1 MEDIKQYKILL
12 VDDRKENLIALSAVL
27 NNSGYRSDSALSGED
42 ALKLLLKND
51 YGLLILDVQMPV
63 MNGFELAELIKGN
76 SRTKD
81 IPLIFLSANAIQK
94 DFFTKGHE
102 AGALDYMT
110 KPVDEK
116 LFLLKVKNLLEIYHS
131 KNKLEKRNLSL
142 EENAKQAK
150 ISYQDLYYS
159 LTQEIFIIDENGF
172 ILSINRTDKLCC
184 GIHIFDLIG
193 KHYSNSSYLSA
204 ILSEIN
210 LPDFLKRNINE
221 PKRLEFKYNK
231 EDATDY
237 FGDVI
242 ITQTLIDGEK
252 HVQVSVTDI
261 TEKKKVEK
269 RIIASESRLRVA
281 QKMAKIGDWW
291 YDIRTGEVIWSDE
304 MYNIYNCNKE
314 SFTPNITSLIDLI
327 HEDDKPLL
335 KSWIEDLAFGKKNE
349 ALIFRVVNSDKS
361 IKYVLGDG
369 EIIFDESGVPKTAVG
384 TAQDITHL
392 RKIQEELKKTI
403 ENLNNRCNELMQF
416 NYIVSHNLRAPVA
429 TIMGLSNLINY
440 DSDKRDEQLKIIDYI
455 RTAIISMDEQI
466 KHLNLILSTRSGLN
480 EKKESVVF
488 SDIIK
493 NIKDTFEYE
502 LIASGTKIKVDVH
515 PDASEIYSIRSYL
528 ESIFYNLISNAIKF
542 KSPQYQQNVDVKVN
556 ATDTKFLITVSDTGI
571 GIDLDKYGSEIF
583 GLYKRFNFDREGKG
597 LGLHMVKTQVES
609 LGGKI
614 EVQSQLNAG
623 TIFTI
628 TLPR

>member
-1 MEDIKQYKILL
+1 MGDIKQYKILL

-27 NNSGYRSDSALSGED
+27 NNSGYKSDSALSGED

-51 YGLLILDVQMPV
+51 YGLLILDVQMPG

-116 LFLLKVKNLLEIYHS
+116 LFLLKVKNLLDIHHS
-131 KNKLEKRNLSL
+131 KNRLEKQNQSL

-159 LTQEIFIIDENGF
+159 LTQEVFIINESGF
-172 ILSINRTDKLCC
+172 VVSINRTGELCC
-184 GIHIFDLIG
+184 GLHIFDLIG
-193 KHYSNSSYLSA
+193 RHYSNSGYLKA
-204 ILSEIN
+204 VLNDFNLS
-210 LPDFLKRNINE
+210 DFLNQKTNE
-221 PKRLEFKYNK
+221 PKQIEFKFLK
-231 EDATDY
+231 ENGTDY
-237 FGDVI
+237 FGNAT

-252 HVQVSVTDI
+252 HIQISISDI
-261 TEKKKVEK
+261 TEKKKAEE
-269 RIIASESRLRVA
+269 RIMGSESRLRVA

-291 YDIRTGEVIWSDE
+291 YDIASGEVIWSDE
-304 MYNIYNCNKE
+304 MYNIYNCNRE
-314 SFTPNITSLIDLI
+314 TFFPNISSLIELI

-335 KSWIEDLAFGKKNE
+335 KSWIENLSYGKKND

-392 RKIQEELKKTI
+392 REIQEELKKTI

-440 DSDKRDEQLKIIDYI
+440 DSDKRNEQLKIIDYI
-455 RTAIISMDEQI
+455 RTAVINMDEQI

-480 EKKESVVF
+480 EKIESVVF

-515 PDASEIYSIRSYL
+515 PSANEIFSIRSYL

-542 KSPQYQQNVDVKVN
+542 KSPQHQQKVEVKVN

-583 GLYKRFNFDREGKG
+583 GLYKRFNFDKEGKG

-614 EVQSQLNAG
+614 EVQSQLNSG